1 MNTDSLFESGRMN
14 RMAQVD
20 EMLNNAEEIDSSDNE
35 HTVNTN
41 RLV

>member
-20 EMLNNAEEIDSSDNE
+20 EMLNNTEEIDSSDNE